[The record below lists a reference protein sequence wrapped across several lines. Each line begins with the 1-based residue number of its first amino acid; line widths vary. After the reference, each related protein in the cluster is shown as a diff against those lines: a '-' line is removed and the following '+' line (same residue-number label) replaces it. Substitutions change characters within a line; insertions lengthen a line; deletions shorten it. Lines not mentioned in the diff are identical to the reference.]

1 MLIDWMR
8 WKLKVADLQP
18 WSDACLALVVEV
30 RGQRESL
37 IQSMWTMS
45 FADRRDKVYCKP
57 VVGTR
62 WKFVISLK
70 SQLVEELYCKREVQ
84 V

>member
-8 WKLKVADLQP
+8 WKLKVAN
-18 WSDACLALVVEV
+18 VKT
-30 RGQRESL
+30 
-37 IQSMWTMS
+37 QSMWTMS
-45 FADRRDKVYCKP
+45 FADQRDTVYYKP

-62 WKFVISLK
+62 WKFVISLEI
-70 SQLVEELYCKREVQ
+70 QLVEELHCKREVQ